1 MEARNYLLL
10 MALTKA
16 TAVIGVGVLERL
28 RAEVDVKANPL
39 WVDSGGVGIFLST
52 PMSAAQI
59 WNHAL
64 PEHLRV
70 EHATAV
76 KDTLI
81 LELGTDHRGIDGSKA
96 IEWLRR
102 RAAVAAVPA

>member
-1 MEARNYLLL
+1 MEARNYLVL

-16 TAVIGVGVLERL
+16 TAVFGVGVLERL
-28 RAEVDVKANPL
+28 RAEVDPKANPL
-39 WVDSGGVGIFLST
+39 WVDTGGVGIFIST

-59 WNHAL
+59 WSHAL

-70 EHATAV
+70 EQATAV

-81 LELGTDHRGIDGSKA
+81 LELGADHRGVDGSRA

-102 RAAVAAVPA
+102 RAAIAAEPA